1 MIKVKDETEEKYKLF
16 TEGGQKE
23 GTLSV
28 ITNKKEEK
36 LITLQDTE
44 GHVVDFLDMDLTKAK
59 EYAKLILE
67 L

>member
-1 MIKVKDETEEKYKLF
+1 MIKVKDEVEEKYKLF
-16 TEGGQKE
+16 TDSGQKE

-28 ITNKKEEK
+28 ITDKKEVK
-36 LITLQDTE
+36 WITIQDE
-44 GHVVDFLDMDLTKAK
+44 EHHIVDFLDMDLTKAR